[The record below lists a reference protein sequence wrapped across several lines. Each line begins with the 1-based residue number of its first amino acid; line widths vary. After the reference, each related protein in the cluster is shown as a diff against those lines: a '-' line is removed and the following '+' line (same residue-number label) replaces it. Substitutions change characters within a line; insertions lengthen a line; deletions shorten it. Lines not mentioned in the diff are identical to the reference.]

1 MNNVHAVVLGALAA
15 AAAGLWACLWAW
27 RRWHPVSFWYAVG
40 YPIRVT
46 WVYLTW
52 GHVASGCG
60 LSHKRR
66 RFRLTLDALPL
77 VGPASRAAARSAALS
92 AGLVEHRRRLRRV
105 EVERAPRIR
114 WTWPTALGW
123 KMSVKLTDGQIP
135 DDYIKVAE
143 RLAHAW
149 RVQAVRVLDVRP
161 GRLILVATRTD
172 PLTHVTC
179 PLEQAGELLTV
190 RVGTLENGQPWIIDF
205 RTVPH
210 YLNAGAT
217 QSGKS
222 NLANTIIRGLAP
234 QPVAIVGFDLKGG
247 VEFTPYAPRLSALA
261 TTRAESVHLLTGL
274 GAVLAGRMTLC
285 RAHGARNIWKLPE
298 PLRPVPIVV
307 LVDEVAEL
315 FLMADRAEKDEIAK
329 TATALL
335 RVAQLGRAFAVYLMV
350 CGQRIGADLGPGV
363 TALRSQ
369 LSGRICHRVNDPET
383 ATMTLGDM
391 DPDAL
396 DAARNIAA
404 DTPGVAII
412 AASDGTWHR
421 ARSALTTEDDAE
433 HAARTHA
440 HLTPH
445 WATLLTRGPA
455 ALPDQPDTRAA

>member
-1 MNNVHAVVLGALAA
+1 MSNTHALVLGVLAA
-15 AAAGLWACLWAW
+15 AAAGLWAW
-27 RRWHPVSFWYAVG
+27 RRWHPVSFWFCVG
-40 YPIRVT
+40 YPLRAT

-52 GHVASGCG
+52 AHVASACG

-66 RFRLTLDALPL
+66 RYRFTLDALPV
-77 VGPASRAAARSAALS
+77 VGPAARNAATV
-92 AGLVEHRRRLRRV
+92 VEHRRRLRRV

-114 WTWPTALGW
+114 WMWPTALGW
-123 KMSVKLTDGQIP
+123 KASIKLSDGQIP
-135 DDYIKVAE
+135 DDYIKVTE
-143 RLAHAW
+143 RLSHAW
-149 RVQAVRVLDVRP
+149 RVHAVRLLDWRP
-161 GRLILVATRTD
+161 GRLTLVATRTD
-172 PLTHVTC
+172 PLTEVTC
-179 PLEQAGELLTV
+179 SPEGGELLTV
-190 RVGTLENGQPWIIDF
+190 RVGTLENGRPWIIDF

-222 NLANTIIRGLAP
+222 NLANAIIRGLAP
-234 QPVAIVGFDLKGG
+234 QPVALVGFDLKGG

-261 TTRAESVHLLTGL
+261 TTRTESVALLDHL
-274 GAVLAGRMTLC
+274 AAELADRMTLC
-285 RAHGARNIWKLPE
+285 RTHGARNVWKLPE
-298 PLRPVPIVV
+298 HLRPTPIVV

-315 FLMADRAEKDEIAK
+315 FLMADKSEKDEVSK

-396 DAARNIAA
+396 DAARKIAA

-412 AASDGTWHR
+412 AGSDGSWHR
-421 ARSALTTEDDAE
+421 ARSTLTTEEQAE
-433 HAARTHA
+433 HAARTFA
-440 HLTPH
+440 HITPD
-445 WATLLTRGPA
+445 WA
-455 ALPDQPDTRAA
+455 ALIGRRPATMPHLPDTRAA